1 MSQTSQSKKVSLSVL
16 KSLVPINAI
25 SSAHQEE
32 IASMTSVKYV
42 KAETKV
48 IKQGQSDSFR
58 IYLLSGLLAIE
69 SPDSEPRLIK
79 GGDKE
84 AMYPIDH
91 HQPHRVTAI
100 TKTNAAF
107 IILKDEVVENYLALD
122 QVVGLEVDDIDDE
135 QADDWMTK
143 MLCTKTFSAIPPP
156 NIQAMFMRLDS
167 ISARPGEVIISQGED
182 GEHFYI
188 ISKGKCKVTRKEG
201 DSGEEKLLAELNV
214 GGSFGEEALLSDDK
228 RNATVTM
235 LTDGTVMRL
244 KRSDF
249 EELLKEP
256 IVNYVD
262 YAEALSL
269 AEKGHMLLDVRLE
282 SEHEK
287 ECIEGSINIPLNMIR
302 NEIENLATDAQ
313 YIVYC
318 DTGARSATA
327 AFLLNEHG
335 IKATIIQGGLR
346 SQNAA

>member
-1 MSQTSQSKKVSLSVL
+1 MSQPSQRKKVSLSVL
-16 KSLVPINAI
+16 KNLIPINAI

-32 IASMTSVKYV
+32 IASMTTVKYV

-48 IKQGQSDSFR
+48 IKQGESDSFR

-69 SPDSEPRLIK
+69 SPDSEPKLIK
-79 GGDKE
+79 GGDKD

-107 IILKDEVVENYLALD
+107 IILKDEIVENYLALD

-135 QADDWMTK
+135 QADDWMSK
-143 MLCTKTFSAIPPP
+143 MLCTRTFCAIPPP

-167 ISARPGEVIISQGED
+167 VSARPGEVIISQGEE

-201 DSGEEKLLAELNV
+201 DTAEEKLLAELNV
-214 GGSFGEEALLSDDK
+214 GDSFGEEALLSADK

-235 LTDGTVMRL
+235 LTDGTLMRL
-244 KRSDF
+244 NRSDF

-256 IVNYVD
+256 IVKSID

-269 AEKGHMLLDVRLE
+269 VEKGGMLLDVRFE

-287 ECIEGSINIPLNMIR
+287 ESIEGSINIPLNTIR
-302 NEIENLATDAQ
+302 AEIENLAADVE

-318 DTGARSATA
+318 DTGARSAAA
-327 AFLLNEHG
+327 AFLLNAYG
-335 IKATIIQGGLR
+335 LKAKIIQGGLN

>member
-1 MSQTSQSKKVSLSVL
+1 MSETSQTKKVSLSVL
-16 KSLVPINAI
+16 KNLIPINAI

-32 IASMTSVKYV
+32 IARNTSVKYV

-48 IKQGQSDSFR
+48 VKQGESDSFR
-58 IYLLSGLLAIE
+58 IYLLSGLLALE
-69 SPDSEPRLIK
+69 SSDSEPKLIK
-79 GGDKE
+79 GGSKE
-84 AMYPIDH
+84 ASYPIDH
-91 HQPHRVTAI
+91 YQPHRVTAI

-107 IILKDEVVENYLALD
+107 IVLKDEVVENYLALD
-122 QVVGLEVDDIDDE
+122 QVVGLEVDEIDDE

-143 MLCTKTFSAIPPP
+143 MLCTRTFSAIPPP
-156 NIQAMFMRLDS
+156 NIQAMFMRLDG
-167 ISARPGEVIISQGED
+167 ISATSGEVIISQGED

-188 ISKGKCKVTRKEG
+188 ISKGKCKVTRAEG
-201 DSGEEKLLAELNV
+201 DSGEEQLLAELNV
-214 GGSFGEEALLSDDK
+214 GDSFGEEALLSESK

-235 LTDGTVMRL
+235 MTDGTMMRL

-256 IVNYVD
+256 IVKSVD

-269 AEKGHMLLDVRLE
+269 ADTGYLLLDVRLE
-282 SEHEK
+282 SEHEH

-302 NEIENLATDAQ
+302 DEIENLSVDVE

-335 IKATIIQGGLR
+335 IKAKIIAGGLR

>member
-1 MSQTSQSKKVSLSVL
+1 MNQTNQSKKVSLSVL
-16 KSLVPINAI
+16 KNLVPINSI

-32 IASMTSVKYV
+32 IAKMTSVKYV

-48 IKQGQSDSFR
+48 VKQGQSDSFR

-79 GGDKE
+79 GGSKE

-91 HQPHRVTAI
+91 YQPHRITAI

-107 IILKDEVVENYLALD
+107 IVLKDEVVENYLALN
-122 QVVGLEVDDIDDE
+122 QGVGLEVDEIDDD

-143 MLCTKTFSAIPPP
+143 MLCTRTFCAIPPP
-156 NIQAMFMRLDS
+156 NIQAMFMRLDG
-167 ISARPGEVIISQGED
+167 ISAGPGEVIISQGED

-188 ISKGKCKVTRKEG
+188 ISKGKCKVTRTES

-214 GGSFGEEALLSDDK
+214 GDSFGEEALLSARK

-235 LTDGTVMRL
+235 VTDGTLMRL
-244 KRSDF
+244 NRSDF

-256 IVNYVD
+256 IVKSVD

-269 AEKGHMLLDVRLE
+269 MNQGYLLLDVRHE
-282 SEHEK
+282 SEHEN
-287 ECIEGSINIPLNMIR
+287 ESIEGSINIPLNTIR
-302 NEIENLATDAQ
+302 TEIENLAADAE

-318 DTGARSATA
+318 DTGARSAAA
-327 AFLLNEHG
+327 AFLLNAYG
-335 IKATIIQGGLR
+335 LKAKIIQGGLC